1 MVTWRYQR
9 LDKYRM
15 VPPFLSIM
23 TLGIFVTISL
33 CIAFYFAKRG
43 MHAKCQHLV
52 SVLHTG
58 LEQCVLKKSA
68 ENLEISGN
76 LHTFAT

>member
-1 MVTWRYQR
+1 
-9 LDKYRM
+9 
-15 VPPFLSIM
+15 
-23 TLGIFVTISL
+23 
-33 CIAFYFAKRG
+33 